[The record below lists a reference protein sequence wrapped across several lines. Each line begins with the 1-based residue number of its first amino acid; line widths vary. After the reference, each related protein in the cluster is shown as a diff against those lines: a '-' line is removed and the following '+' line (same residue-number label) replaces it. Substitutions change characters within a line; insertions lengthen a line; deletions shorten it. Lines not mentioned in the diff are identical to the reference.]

1 MKNIGS
7 LKTCHALLKQ
17 PSEHVFVY
25 RLKDCW
31 AQIHDML
38 IDEDPLGQVKFVRLF
53 KVTVLNLCVIMMK
66 PKIKLMISAARLYW
80 S

>member
-1 MKNIGS
+1 M
-7 LKTCHALLKQ
+7 LLKQ
-17 PSEHVFVY
+17 SSENIFVF

-38 IDEDPLGQVKFVRLF
+38 IDEDPLGQVKFVCLF
-53 KVTVLNLCVIMMK
+53 KVTVLYLHEIMMK
-66 PKIKLMISAARLYW
+66 PEIKLIISTARLYW